1 MRQVGTPQLTRVA
14 QCLLVSSFVYIAV
27 SIEMIFHV
35 PPESHLC
42 NIPKL
47 QVCSLTCNIL
57 LTFTAKLLKD
67 VFLVK
72 MLHTL
77 S

>member
-14 QCLLVSSFVYIAV
+14 QCLLVSSFVYV
-27 SIEMIFHV
+27 SVGIEMIFHV
-35 PPESHLC
+35 PPESHPC
-42 NIPKL
+42 DIPKL

-57 LTFTAKLLKD
+57 LAFSAELLED